1 MPLTKPEEIDGEEAP
16 EPPEPSDPKTEV
28 TDREVAV
35 ETDAVAGE
43 TLREALESQATL
55 REQVGGDVFPSLAR
69 LKEENDDLRD
79 RVSELYDRLESLQE
93 AVDVYE
99 LPCGHFVDGE
109 ALRGARGDYRTVTC
123 ATCGNGYQVDAVIED

>member
-35 ETDAVAGE
+35 ETDSFAGE
-43 TLREALESQATL
+43 TLREALESQAEL

-69 LKEENDDLRD
+69 LKEENEELKQEVRDLRWQ
-79 RVSELYDRLESLQE
+79 VEEL
-93 AVDVYE
+93 AHAADVYE
-99 LPCGHFVDGE
+99 LPCGHEFANGQEVRE
-109 ALRGARGDYRTVTC
+109 HHPARMTC
-123 ATCGNGYQVDAVIED
+123 ETCGNTYGTGSVIED

>member
-16 EPPEPSDPKTEV
+16 EPPEPSDPKTDV
-28 TDREVAV
+28 TDEEVAV

-99 LPCGHFVDGE
+99 LPCGHDFANGQEVRE
-109 ALRGARGDYRTVTC
+109 HHPARMRC
-123 ATCGNGYQVDAVIED
+123 ETCGNTYGTGSVIED

>member
-69 LKEENDDLRD
+69 LKEENEALKSENKELRKDVEVLED
-79 RVSELYDRLESLQE
+79 RVQSLHTLISWTAMESGVSERQ
-93 AVDVYE
+93 
-99 LPCGHFVDGE
+99 
-109 ALRGARGDYRTVTC
+109 LRAWFKQLD
-123 ATCGNGYQVDAVIED
+123 IEPE